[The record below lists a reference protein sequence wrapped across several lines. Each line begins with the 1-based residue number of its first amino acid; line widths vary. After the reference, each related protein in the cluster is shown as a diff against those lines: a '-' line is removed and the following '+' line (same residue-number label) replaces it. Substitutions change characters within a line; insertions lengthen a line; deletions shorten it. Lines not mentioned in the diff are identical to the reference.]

1 MARRSESDAQ
11 STKVNRSGEM
21 EIFARVV
28 EAGGFSAAARAVGM
42 TPSAVSRL
50 IARLEARL
58 GARLVNRST
67 RRLQLT
73 AEGAVFHERALRVLA
88 DLEEAERAAGAGVRP
103 AGPVRINTSA
113 SYAIYVLGPLLPGLM
128 AAWPGIT
135 FDIVQTDRVVDLL
148 AERADIAIRGGP
160 MKSSALVAR
169 RLGETPQMIVAS
181 PAYLARHGVPER
193 PADLAHHVRLG
204 FGYARALEGWPLR
217 GEPELLPAGRRV
229 RSSDGHGLQQLAR
242 AGVGLARLSVFT
254 LREDLAAGRLVPVL
268 EAYNP
273 GDREAF
279 HAVHLGQGGPLPA
292 RIRVVLDYLAEHGR
306 VG

>member
-1 MARRSESDAQ
+1 MARLD
-11 STKVNRSGEM
+11 VNRSGEM
-21 EIFARVV
+21 EVFVRVV
-28 EAGGFSAAARAVGM
+28 AAGGFSAAARDAGM

-50 IARLEARL
+50 VARLEARL

-73 AEGAVFHERALRVLA
+73 AEGLAFHARALRVLA

-113 SYAIYVLGPLLPGLM
+113 SYGNHVLGPLLPGLM
-128 AAWPGIT
+128 AAWPEIT

-160 MKSSALVAR
+160 MKSSALLAR
-169 RLGETPQMIVAS
+169 RLGETAQMIVGS
-181 PAYLARHGVPER
+181 PAYLARHGTPRTPEELHR
-193 PADLAHHVRLG
+193 HVRLG
-204 FGYARALEGWPLR
+204 FGYQRALEGWPLK
-217 GEPELLPAGRRV
+217 GLAELLPTGDRV
-229 RSSDGHGLQQLAR
+229 RASDGHGLQQLVL

-254 LREDLAAGRLVPVL
+254 LAADLAAGRLLPVL
-268 EAYNP
+268 EAFNP
-273 GDREAF
+273 GDREPF

-292 RIRVVLDYLAEHGR
+292 RIRVVLDHLAQHGR
-306 VG
+306 VDRIPATRT